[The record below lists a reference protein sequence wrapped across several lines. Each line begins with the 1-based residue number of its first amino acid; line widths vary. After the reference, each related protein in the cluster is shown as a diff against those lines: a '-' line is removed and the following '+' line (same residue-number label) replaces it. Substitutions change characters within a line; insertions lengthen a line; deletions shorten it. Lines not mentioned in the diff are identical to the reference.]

1 MFIIT
6 ANIMSSYMD
15 VNADPCH
22 DFYQYACGN
31 WEVKNPIPKDLTAYD
46 TFEILRENLDAVLKG
61 LLEEQPKNKYH
72 ALTPQI
78 WQNDAITKAKYFFQ
92 SCMNYGEAQR

>member
-6 ANIMSSYMD
+6 AKIMSSYMD
-15 VNADPCH
+15 VSADPCY

-31 WEVKNPIPKDLTAYD
+31 WAIKNPIPKDLTAYD
-46 TFEILRENLDAVLKG
+46 TFEILRENLDAVLKE

-72 ALTPQI
+72 GLPSKI
-78 WQNDAITKAKYFFQ
+78 WQNDAITKAKHFFQ
-92 SCMNYGEAQR
+92 SCMNYGETQH